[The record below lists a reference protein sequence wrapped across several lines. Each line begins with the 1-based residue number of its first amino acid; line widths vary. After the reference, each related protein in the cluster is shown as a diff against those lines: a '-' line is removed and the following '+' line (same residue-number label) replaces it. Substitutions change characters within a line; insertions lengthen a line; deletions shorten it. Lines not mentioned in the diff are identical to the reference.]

1 MLPLYLFCL
10 VLFVENMNPFSVS
23 GTCICFELCFLSV
36 ALLLLTLL
44 CTAGG
49 GLAAVIYIDVV
60 QVG

>member
-1 MLPLYLFCL
+1 M
-10 VLFVENMNPFSVS
+10 
-23 GTCICFELCFLSV
+23 

-60 QVG
+60 QVEIVTCDKMMVLILILYRLTCYTIDFFRF